1 MRGRTEYKPEYCETL
16 IKYMSQGKSFVS
28 FAGHINVGKR
38 TIYDWVERYPEF
50 SEAKQIAKAKCEE
63 YYINLGLDMASGNLE
78 KCNAT
83 AYVWLTKNILRWTDR
98 LENTGNEQQP
108 INITISKD
116 DSN

>member
-1 MRGRTEYKPEYCETL
+1 MANTLLYKPEYCEEL
-16 IKYMSQGKSFVS
+16 IRHMAGGKSFVS

-38 TIYDWVERYPEF
+38 TIYEWVEKYPEF
-50 SEAKQIAKAKCEE
+50 KESKAIAKAKCEE
-63 YYINLGLDMASGNLE
+63 YYINLGLDMATGNLE

-83 AYVWLTKNILRWTDR
+83 AYVWLTKNILKWTAKEQSQGD
-98 LENTGNEQQP
+98 NQQP